1 MTQLDWII
9 VAFAAV
15 FALLGYRQGLIVG
28 ALSLIGFVAG
38 AYAGV
43 RLAPL
48 LLSGGRASPYAALL
62 ELFGGGG
69 GGALLASI
77 FERLARGLRTS
88 LPVPGLGVVDGA
100 LGALF
105 GALLALGVAWII
117 AAAALQLRSGP
128 SLRNAVDR
136 SVILSDL
143 DEVLPSTGGVLS
155 ALARLDPLPAING
168 PGPAV
173 PAPDG
178 RLTGTPAIQRDLPSV
193 VRVVG
198 SACGVG
204 IEGSGWVAAPD
215 VVVTNAHVVAGE
227 QDTTVQAPGRT
238 FGLPAQVI
246 EFDPHDDIAVLRV
259 PGLAL
264 APIALARSSPS
275 GREGEIA
282 GFPEG
287 GPLAVD
293 AALIGPTQVVQ
304 TNDAYG
310 HGPVERS
317 VTPVRGLIRSG
328 NSGGP
333 VLDAEGDVL
342 TMVFAKA
349 LGSGPPSGYGVA
361 DGSILAALDRALEGR
376 GNPGSGACAGG

>member
-1 MTQLDWII
+1 
-9 VAFAAV
+9 
-15 FALLGYRQGLIVG
+15 
-28 ALSLIGFVAG
+28 
-38 AYAGV
+38 
-43 RLAPL
+43 
-48 LLSGGRASPYAALL
+48 
-62 ELFGGGG
+62 
-69 GGALLASI
+69 
-77 FERLARGLRTS
+77 
-88 LPVPGLGVVDGA
+88 
-100 LGALF
+100 
-105 GALLALGVAWII
+105 
-117 AAAALQLRSGP
+117 
-128 SLRNAVDR
+128 
-136 SVILSDL
+136 
-143 DEVLPSTGGVLS
+143 
-155 ALARLDPLPAING
+155 
-168 PGPAV
+168 
-173 PAPDG
+173 
-178 RLTGTPAIQRDLPSV
+178 V

-293 AALIGPTQVVQ
+293 AARIGPTQVVQ

>member
-1 MTQLDWII
+1 M
-9 VAFAAV
+9 
-15 FALLGYRQGLIVG
+15 
-28 ALSLIGFVAG
+28 
-38 AYAGV
+38 
-43 RLAPL
+43 
-48 LLSGGRASPYAALL
+48 
-62 ELFGGGG
+62 
-69 GGALLASI
+69 
-77 FERLARGLRTS
+77 
-88 LPVPGLGVVDGA
+88 
-100 LGALF
+100 
-105 GALLALGVAWII
+105 
-117 AAAALQLRSGP
+117 
-128 SLRNAVDR
+128 
-136 SVILSDL
+136 
-143 DEVLPSTGGVLS
+143 
-155 ALARLDPLPAING
+155 
-168 PGPAV
+168 
-173 PAPDG
+173 
-178 RLTGTPAIQRDLPSV
+178 
-193 VRVVG
+193 
-198 SACGVG
+198 
-204 IEGSGWVAAPD
+204 
-215 VVVTNAHVVAGE
+215 
-227 QDTTVQAPGRT
+227 
-238 FGLPAQVI
+238 I

-293 AALIGPTQVVQ
+293 AARIGPTQVVQ